1 MTREVFRHYK
11 VGTTYV
17 PYFIGPLPTSGT
29 DAAPIANLFRIRP
42 LDPPVPPEWIVLDER
57 VDLATSYFDT
67 ASLAGTPS
75 GFAPTT
81 DDLAAGRYEIKL
93 ELFDAA
99 GSLVNWTAAGI
110 ELRIT
115 DQDAPFGTGTITTS
129 LAPNVNR
136 ILSGSDTMGFKM
148 VVRVDNNR
156 CFADI
161 HALGGDVTPD
171 PDCGFHNYSSSSDDA
186 TLSFVARHPN
196 HFATYSFDVVRGSGS
211 VHPVTTGG
219 VAGEAGADSFLLV
232 GGFTYERSVSVG
244 DLFVGAT
251 CENAAFSELLQMT
264 TMATDGYS
272 SISAYNHGD
281 HAAFALAKPCDC
293 DDQGNQPGPGR
304 GRPE

>member
-1 MTREVFRHYK
+1 M
-11 VGTTYV
+11 

-42 LDPPVPPEWIVLDER
+42 LDPPVPPEWIVLTNGSISR
-57 VDLATSYFDT
+57 PRTLDT
-67 ASLAGTPS
+67 ASLAGTPA

-81 DDLAAGRYEIKL
+81 DDLAAGQYEIKL
-93 ELFDAA
+93 ELFDPA

-171 PDCGFHNYSSSSDDA
+171 PDCGFH
-186 TLSFVARHPN
+186 T
-196 HFATYSFDVVRGSGS
+196 TVRRTSPRCRS
-211 VHPVTTGG
+211 WRDTPITSRPTASTSCAAPDPVHPVTTGG

-251 CENAAFSELLQMT
+251 CENAAFSELLEMT
-264 TMATDGYS
+264 ATATDGYS
-272 SISAYNHGD
+272 SISAYNHDD

-293 DDQGNQPGPGR
+293 DDRGNQPGPGR
-304 GRPE
+304 GGPE